1 MKMDRQLQLEML
13 RQLEN
18 VYPEA
23 IDGVEDFD
31 VETTDINIRLAN
43 VVYLK
48 EHGLIKYKDASTM
61 DGFDVHS
68 IRVTKDGIDFMAADG
83 GLSAILNVV
92 VVELH
97 ADTIKALIAEKINHA
112 ELPPEQKQKYVDQ
125 LRQLPAEST
134 KHLVNTLVEEGVK
147 AGLRSGPQAL
157 QWLSTLF
164 QNL

>member
-13 RQLEN
+13 RQLEQ
-18 VYPEA
+18 VYPES

-31 VETTDINIRLAN
+31 VETTDIDIRLAN

-48 EHGLIKYKDASTM
+48 EHGLIKYRDASTM

-68 IRVTKDGIDFMAADG
+68 VRITKDGIDFMAEDG

-97 ADTIKALIAEKINHA
+97 ADTIKALIAKQINHA
-112 ELPPEQKQKYVDQ
+112 DLPPEQKQKYFDQ
-125 LRQLPAEST
+125 LQQLPAEST
-134 KHLVNTLVEEGVK
+134 KHLVNTLAEEGVK
-147 AGLRSGPQAL
+147 AGLRSGPQAV
-157 QWLSTLF
+157 QWLQNLF
-164 QNL
+164 QSL